1 MLTNRMVD
9 MGSGCRQGR
18 DMSTESI
25 AVGKAN
31 GSGGVG
37 GWMRSLYQVLANR
50 RKFERVPISG
60 TVRTVT
66 PGSAMDVM
74 HVCSCVD
81 ISPRGMAIDS
91 PEPLALDVVVPI
103 QAEGEGSRRF
113 ARVCYCLDRGIG
125 YRIGLEFIAG
135 NGKRANV

>member
-1 MLTNRMVD
+1 
-9 MGSGCRQGR
+9 
-18 DMSTESI
+18 MSLGSI
-25 AVGKAN
+25 AGEKAN
-31 GSGGVG
+31 GSGGLG

-60 TVRTVT
+60 TVRTTVT
-66 PGSAMDVM
+66 PGSAMDMM

-91 PEPLALDVVVPI
+91 PEPLALDMVVPI

-125 YRIGLEFIAG
+125 YRIGLEFIPG
-135 NGKRANV
+135 NGKRANN